1 MKIVIK
7 ILNLVYLAIA
17 AVAITC
23 FLTKPYIDI
32 DGGYKL
38 QPSQITQMVKDSGKN
53 DIDVEE
59 IKEIV
64 GETSIDVKVKAK
76 VEVKYVL
83 KFTDKEGLKNSI
95 AVPLEDTKVDVQ
107 NQIEPILKKV
117 VKKTAVNITKKVVRE
132 AIENKILELRPGSD
146 AKLIMDTAG
155 LTDNYFETF
164 ASDVFQYVEESTDIT
179 VSDVMTNK
187 VAGKMVEVTTMLK
200 ENGGMGEITD
210 VSLIANQMTEKIET
224 EMKAKFLENDFCDE
238 TYKIRPIYQKINEK
252 VKEKLDTTVD
262 EFSTSFSKYSLYYF
276 IALMVFIAP
285 WLALAI
291 ISIIRIIRRKKCW
304 VKSWYVFAFAAVQ
317 LLSGIVLTIA
327 ATKFLPKVAGVLP
340 LEDFKEVLGS
350 LSFSTLVTSSFIP
363 SILYL
368 ALIPFTIVYM
378 IVAHRTKKNYKNE
391 KREAKR
397 S

>member
-53 DIDVEE
+53 DIDEEE

-64 GETSIDVKVKAK
+64 GETSVDVKVKAK

-95 AVPLEDTKVDVQ
+95 AVPLEDTKADVQ

-117 VKKTAVNITKKVVRE
+117 VKKTAINITKKVVRE

-164 ASDVFQYVEESTDIT
+164 ANDVFQYVEESTDIT

-187 VAGKMVEVTTMLK
+187 VAGKMLEVTTMLK

-276 IALMVFIAP
+276 IALVAFIAP

-327 ATKFLPKVAGVLP
+327 ATKFLPNVAGVLP

-378 IVAHRTKKNYKNE
+378 IVAHRTKKNYKKE